1 MNEHQ
6 EKKLIQIGMW
16 LAALVGSMYGL
27 FFTLLGYIFDMGPG
41 SGMEGQFWKILLV
54 AIPSILLAAYT
65 GELLVR
71 KLAQKMLKSNIS
83 IRAYKFRLFAIVL
96 IGSTMAF
103 LVGFEVGYILGK
115 ITGTI
120 SGIEWAEIL
129 IKGPAMALII
139 GIPIALIV
147 AIFYSVFVH
156 FYLKAEN
163 E

>member
-1 MNEHQ
+1 MNEQ
-6 EKKLIQIGMW
+6 KQNTLIQVGMW
-16 LAALVGSMYGL
+16 LAVLVGSMYGL
-27 FFTLLGYIFDMGPG
+27 LFTLLGYIFDVGPG

-54 AIPSILLAAYT
+54 AIPSILIAAYI
-65 GELLVR
+65 GELIVR
-71 KLAQKMLKSNIS
+71 KLAQRMLKSNLS
-83 IRAYKFRLFAIVL
+83 MLTYKFRLFTIVL
-96 IGSTMAF
+96 IGCTVAF
-103 LVGFEVGYILGK
+103 IVGFEVGYILGK

-129 IKGPAMALII
+129 IRGPAMALII

-163 E
+163 